1 MRKIKYASN
10 IILKDIARRF
20 IMERDSFRTRTGFII
35 ACIGSAVGMGNIWL
49 FPARVSAL
57 GGAAF
62 LIPYFICV
70 IVIGFTGVIG
80 EMAFGRAMGAGPMG
94 AFGKATE
101 MRGKGKK
108 LGEGLALIPVL
119 TSFALA
125 IGYSVVVGWILKYL
139 VGSLTGDLFEASSVD
154 EFGGMF
160 NAVAGSFGN
169 VGWHIVALVLTF
181 VIMTYGIASGIEKAN
196 KIMMPL
202 FFVMF
207 VGMAIYISTL
217 PGAAAGYHYLTHPD
231 WSYLLNGKTWVY
243 ALGQAFFSLS
253 LAGSGT
259 LVYGSYLKKDVD
271 IPTSARTVA
280 FWDTMAALVA
290 ALTIIPAMATAGQ
303 ELTSGGP
310 GLMFIFLPNVFAQMP
325 GGNLVIIIF
334 FLAVT
339 FAGLTSLVNLF
350 ETPVEAVQTKFGL
363 SRKKSVAIVAVIG
376 SAIAIC
382 IEGIVSGW
390 MDIFSIYFCPIGAAI
405 AGILFFW
412 VCGKDFVRQQV
423 DMGARKK
430 LGNWF
435 EFASKYI
442 FCFLSIAV
450 LVLGTLLGGIG

>member
-1 MRKIKYASN
+1 MFRRKSMEK
-10 IILKDIARRF
+10 IA
-20 IMERDSFRTRTGFII
+20 ERDSFKSRTGFII

-70 IVIGFTGVIG
+70 IVIGFTGVVG

-94 AFGKATE
+94 AFGSATE
-101 MRGKGKK
+101 RAGKGRKA
-108 LGEGLALIPVL
+108 GEILSLVPVL
-119 TSFALA
+119 GSLALA

-139 VGSLTGDLFEASSVD
+139 VGSVTGSVFKAEDIDGDIEA
-154 EFGGMF
+154 F
-160 NAVAGSFGN
+160 NTTAGSFGN
-169 VGWHIVALVLTF
+169 VGWHLLALAITF
-181 VIMTYGIASGIEKAN
+181 IIMIYGIASGIERAN

-207 VGMAIYISTL
+207 VGMAIYIATL
-217 PGAAAGYHYLTHPD
+217 PGAADGYRYLIHPD
-231 WSYLLNGKTWVY
+231 WSLLAKGKTWIY

-259 LVYGSYLKKDVD
+259 LVYGSYLKKNMD
-271 IPTSARTVA
+271 IPYSARNVA
-280 FWDTMAALVA
+280 LWDTAAALVA

-325 GGNLVIIIF
+325 GGRIVIIIF
-334 FLAVT
+334 FLAVG

-350 ETPVEAVQTKFGL
+350 ETPVEALQTKFGL
-363 SRKKSVAIVAVIG
+363 SRKKSVGIIAVIG
-376 SAIAIC
+376 TVVALC

-390 MDIFSIYFCPIGAAI
+390 MDICSIYICPIGALL
-405 AGILFFW
+405 AGIMFFW
-412 VCGKDFVRQQV
+412 VCGKDFVREQI
-423 DMGARKK
+423 DMGAKRP
-430 LGNWF
+430 LGRWY
-435 EFASKYI
+435 EPASKYV
-442 FCFLSIAV
+442 FCGLTILV
-450 LVLGTLLGGIG
+450 LVLGSVMGGIG

>member
-1 MRKIKYASN
+1 MFRRKSMEK
-10 IILKDIARRF
+10 IA
-20 IMERDSFRTRTGFII
+20 ERDSFKSRTGFII

-70 IVIGFTGVIG
+70 IVIGFTGVVG

-94 AFGKATE
+94 AFGSAAE
-101 MRGKGKK
+101 RAGKGRKA
-108 LGEGLALIPVL
+108 GEILSLVPVL
-119 TSFALA
+119 GSLALA

-139 VGSLTGDLFEASSVD
+139 VGSVTGSVFKAEDIDGYIEA
-154 EFGGMF
+154 F
-160 NAVAGSFGN
+160 NTTAGSFGN
-169 VGWHIVALVLTF
+169 VGWHILALAVTF
-181 VIMTYGIASGIEKAN
+181 IIMIYGIASGIERAN

-207 VGMAIYISTL
+207 VGMAIYIATL
-217 PGAAAGYHYLTHPD
+217 PGAADGYRYLIHPD
-231 WSYLLNGKTWVY
+231 WSLLAKGKTWIY

-259 LVYGSYLKKDVD
+259 LVYGSYLKKNMD
-271 IPTSARTVA
+271 IPYSARNVA
-280 FWDTMAALVA
+280 LWDTAAALVA

-325 GGNLVIIIF
+325 GGRIVIIIF
-334 FLAVT
+334 FLAVG

-350 ETPVEAVQTKFGL
+350 ETPVEALQTKFGL
-363 SRKKSVAIVAVIG
+363 SRKKSVGIIAVIG
-376 SAIAIC
+376 TVVALC

-390 MDIFSIYFCPIGAAI
+390 MDICSIYICPIGALL
-405 AGILFFW
+405 AGIMFFW
-412 VCGKDFVRQQV
+412 ICGKDFVREQI
-423 DMGARKK
+423 DMGAKRP
-430 LGNWF
+430 LGRWY
-435 EFASKYI
+435 EPASKYV
-442 FCFLSIAV
+442 FCGLTILV
-450 LVLGTLLGGIG
+450 LVLGSVMGGIG

>member
-1 MRKIKYASN
+1 
-10 IILKDIARRF
+10 
-20 IMERDSFRTRTGFII
+20 
-35 ACIGSAVGMGNIWL
+35 
-49 FPARVSAL
+49 
-57 GGAAF
+57 
-62 LIPYFICV
+62 
-70 IVIGFTGVIG
+70 
-80 EMAFGRAMGAGPMG
+80 MGAGPMG

-139 VGSLTGDLFEASSVD
+139 VGSLSGELFQASSVD

-196 KIMMPL
+196 KVMMPL
-202 FFVMF
+202 FFAMF

-217 PGAAAGYHYLTHPD
+217 PGASAGYHYLTHPD

-271 IPTSARTVA
+271 VPTSARTVA

-350 ETPVEAVQTKFGL
+350 ETPVEAVHTKFGL

-376 SAIAIC
+376 SSIAIC

-412 VCGKDFVRQQV
+412 VCGKDFVREQV

-435 EFASKYI
+435 EFASKYV
-442 FCFLSIAV
+442 FCGLTIAV
-450 LVLGTLLGGIG
+450 LVFGTLLGGIG

>member
-1 MRKIKYASN
+1 
-10 IILKDIARRF
+10 
-20 IMERDSFRTRTGFII
+20 MERDSFRTRTGFII

-101 MRGKGKK
+101 MRGKGKQ

-217 PGAAAGYHYLTHPD
+217 PGASAGYHYLTHPD
-231 WSYLLNGKTWVY
+231 WSYLLSGKTWVY
-243 ALGQAFFSLS
+243 ALLMIPLSIGSYFSVEVLPMWVIGGLLTIGCVQIS
-253 LAGSGT
+253 YQTIVQGFKAIIENLARRIGSGDK
-259 LVYGSYLKKDVD
+259 G
-271 IPTSARTVA
+271 A
-280 FWDTMAALVA
+280 
-290 ALTIIPAMATAGQ
+290 
-303 ELTSGGP
+303 E
-310 GLMFIFLPNVFAQMP
+310 NV
-325 GGNLVIIIF
+325 
-334 FLAVT
+334 
-339 FAGLTSLVNLF
+339 
-350 ETPVEAVQTKFGL
+350 
-363 SRKKSVAIVAVIG
+363 
-376 SAIAIC
+376 
-382 IEGIVSGW
+382 
-390 MDIFSIYFCPIGAAI
+390 
-405 AGILFFW
+405 
-412 VCGKDFVRQQV
+412 
-423 DMGARKK
+423 
-430 LGNWF
+430 
-435 EFASKYI
+435 
-442 FCFLSIAV
+442 
-450 LVLGTLLGGIG
+450 

>member
-1 MRKIKYASN
+1 
-10 IILKDIARRF
+10 
-20 IMERDSFRTRTGFII
+20 MERDSFRTRTGFII

-49 FPARVSAL
+49 FPARVSSL

-139 VGSLTGDLFEASSVD
+139 VGSLSGELFQASSVD

-196 KIMMPL
+196 KVMMPL
-202 FFVMF
+202 FFAMF

-217 PGAAAGYHYLTHPD
+217 PGASAGYYYLTHPD

-271 IPTSARTVA
+271 VPTSARTVA

-376 SAIAIC
+376 SSIAIC

-412 VCGKDFVRQQV
+412 VCGKDFVREQV

-435 EFASKYI
+435 EFASKYV
-442 FCFLSIAV
+442 FCGLTIAV
-450 LVLGTLLGGIG
+450 LVFGTLLGGIG

>member
-1 MRKIKYASN
+1 
-10 IILKDIARRF
+10 
-20 IMERDSFRTRTGFII
+20 MERDNFRTRTGFII

-101 MRGKGKK
+101 MRGKGRS
-108 LGEGLALIPVL
+108 LGEGLALVPVL

-139 VGSLTGDLFEASSVD
+139 VGSLTGDLFQASSVD

-160 NAVAGSFGN
+160 NAVASSFGN

-181 VIMTYGIASGIEKAN
+181 IIMIYGIGAGIEKAN
-196 KIMMPL
+196 KVMMPL
-202 FFVMF
+202 FFAMF

-217 PGAAAGYHYLTHPD
+217 PGASDGYYYLTHPD
-231 WSYLLNGKTWVY
+231 WSYLANGKTWVY

-350 ETPVEAVQTKFGL
+350 ETPVEALQTKFGL
-363 SRKKSVAIVAVIG
+363 SRKKAVAIIAITG
-376 SAIAIC
+376 STIAIC

-412 VCGKDFVRQQV
+412 VCGKDFVRKQV
-423 DMGARKK
+423 EMGAKK
-430 LGNWF
+430 PIGNWF
-435 EFASKYI
+435 EFASKYV